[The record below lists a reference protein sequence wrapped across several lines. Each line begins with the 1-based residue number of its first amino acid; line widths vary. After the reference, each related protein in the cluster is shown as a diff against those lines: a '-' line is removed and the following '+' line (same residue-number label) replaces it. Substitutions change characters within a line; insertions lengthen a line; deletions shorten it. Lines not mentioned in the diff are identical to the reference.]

1 MTFNVSKCKYMLVSR
16 RRNTVCPPIN
26 LNLNDHQLENVQ
38 TYNIWGYCYLLT
50 SIGLTILKAP
60 VPKLQKLLGLLY
72 GQFSNNT
79 DPQVMAK
86 LYLSLV
92 KPHLEYGAQVWH
104 PYTAKIHTHWRKFS
118 SLDYGSVWG
127 TGIQATKTYRYLSVT
142 FIFCHCQHFLRLSII
157 FPVNFHP
164 TPLSSYLSE
173 MNPSVAVIDS
183 LASFPFISSANVS
196 GLKAEFP
203 LYAAGAALWRHRP
216 IIWPT
221 SFLEKAWK
229 WLTKLE

>member
-1 MTFNVSKCKYMLVSR
+1 MTFNVSKWKYMLVSR

-60 VPKLQKLLGLLY
+60 VPKLQNFWAYYTANSVTILTHKLWQNFIYPLWNHTWNMELKFGTHIRQRYTHIGESSAVWITDLYEVLEFKLLRL
-72 GQFSNNT
+72 T
-79 DPQVMAK
+79 
-86 LYLSLV
+86 
-92 KPHLEYGAQVWH
+92 
-104 PYTAKIHTHWRKFS
+104 
-118 SLDYGSVWG
+118 
-127 TGIQATKTYRYLSVT
+127 RYLSVT

-164 TPLSSYLSE
+164 APLSSYLSE
-173 MNPSVAVIDS
+173 MNPIVAVIDS